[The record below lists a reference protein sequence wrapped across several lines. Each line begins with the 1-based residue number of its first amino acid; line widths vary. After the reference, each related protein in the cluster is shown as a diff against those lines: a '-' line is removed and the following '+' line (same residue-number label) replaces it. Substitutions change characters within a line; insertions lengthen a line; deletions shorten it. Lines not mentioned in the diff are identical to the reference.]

1 MRKAFKLFGFIVTLV
16 LFVLSVTMIVSGE
29 AHTNGGSIEAV
40 MFFFCFIIA
49 FITGLFLFSKLIF
62 LIISENKNKDLGS

>member
-1 MRKAFKLFGFIVTLV
+1 MRKAFKLFGFVVALV

-29 AHTNGGSIEAV
+29 AHTNGGSIEAI
-40 MFFFCFIIA
+40 MYSFCFIIA

-62 LIISENKNKDLGS
+62 QIISENKNKNLGN